1 MLMEQDV
8 NPRVVQK
15 RMGHKDV
22 KTTLGTYSHVSKEL
36 FEDTAARLG
45 DAYEQ
50 VSVPES
56 AAENEEKP
64 AD

>member
-8 NPRVVQK
+8 TPRVVQK

-22 KTTLGTYSHVSKEL
+22 KTTPGTYSHVSKEL
-36 FEDTAARLG
+36 FEDAAARLD

-50 VSVPES
+50 VSVPEP

-64 AD
+64 AE